1 MLAEAIEAAGYESK
15 RMPSGAGHDAMV
27 MAAKVPAAMLFL
39 RSREG
44 ISHHPAEAVNVE
56 DVEAALLVGKLFL
69 KRFAG
74 SVD

>member
-1 MLAEAIEAAGYESK
+1 
-15 RMPSGAGHDAMV
+15 MV

-39 RSREG
+39 RTREG